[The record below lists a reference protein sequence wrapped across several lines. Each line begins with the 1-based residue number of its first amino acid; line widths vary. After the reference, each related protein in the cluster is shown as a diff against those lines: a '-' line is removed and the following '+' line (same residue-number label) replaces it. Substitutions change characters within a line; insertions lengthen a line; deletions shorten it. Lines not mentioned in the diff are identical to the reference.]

1 MKPQLLCTFTFLDEL
16 PTCIGNIHKVYSS
29 DVANMKCY
37 SYLSDMNTIIC
48 VYNVYSKERRVKD
61 TISIN
66 RKKETNTLY
75 SINALNAIIKVMN
88 NGILDKNYI
97 VNWTDYTNCLVLSEG
112 EENYKTIKI
121 KELSL

>member
-1 MKPQLLCTFTFLDEL
+1 
-16 PTCIGNIHKVYSS
+16 
-29 DVANMKCY
+29 
-37 SYLSDMNTIIC
+37 
-48 VYNVYSKERRVKD
+48 VYSKERRVKD

-88 NGILDKNYI
+88 SGVIDKNYI
-97 VNWTDYTNCLVLSEG
+97 VNWADYTNCLVLSEG
-112 EENYKTIKI
+112 EASYKTIKI